1 MIGNASP
8 LWLLAT
14 VSGLAGTAAAS
25 CEPELAFHP
34 PKYRDGDLRSAFARI
49 KGQIESAFSAGEY
62 NDTSVSVEIA
72 SSTDTL
78 FSYHHTASVRPPGG
92 GAPRVDGSTA
102 YRVASTTKLFTALGI
117 FQQEKA
123 GKLRLDD
130 PVSEY
135 VTGLPGGD
143 VDWKHVT
150 VRRLIAHLSGIRNDC
165 EFYAAPA
172 E

>member
-123 GKLRLDD
+123 GRLRLDD

-135 VTGLPGGD
+135 VAGLPGGD